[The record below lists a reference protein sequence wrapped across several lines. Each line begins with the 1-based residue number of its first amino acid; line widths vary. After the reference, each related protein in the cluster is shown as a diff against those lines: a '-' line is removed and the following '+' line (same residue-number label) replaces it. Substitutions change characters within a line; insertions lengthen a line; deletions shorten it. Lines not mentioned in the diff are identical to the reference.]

1 MSDLICLKSVSVSFG
16 EREILKDISFDLKAG
31 RILTLLGPNG
41 AGKSTVI
48 RLVLGLLNPTS
59 GKVER
64 HNTLR
69 IGYVPQKLYLDPTMP
84 LTVKRFMTLK
94 PGVRDKDILLP

>member
-1 MSDLICLKSVSVSFG
+1 MSDLICLKSVCVSFG

-48 RLVLGLLNPTS
+48 RLVL
-59 GKVER
+59 
-64 HNTLR
+64 
-69 IGYVPQKLYLDPTMP
+69 
-84 LTVKRFMTLK
+84 
-94 PGVRDKDILLP
+94 